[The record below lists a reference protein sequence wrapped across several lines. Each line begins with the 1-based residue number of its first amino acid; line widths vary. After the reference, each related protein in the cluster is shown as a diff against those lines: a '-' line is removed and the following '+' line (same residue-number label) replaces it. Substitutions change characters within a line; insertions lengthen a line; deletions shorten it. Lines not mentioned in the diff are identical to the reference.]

1 MSTGECSVPMSEKAV
16 AEALAA
22 ADAICLRAGSRF
34 TRQRRAVLAVLLEA
48 GMPLSA
54 YDLLD
59 RLRPVDPMVK
69 PVTIYR
75 ALDFLLAEGLVH
87 RLETTRSYV
96 PCAHPDHPHA
106 VQFLICR
113 SCGKV
118 VEAHD
123 RTIAKATADLG
134 RAQGFV
140 LDQPTVELTG
150 QCSDCVDGQ
159 GHGEH
164 DENADDHFDCASCQ
178 PA

>member
-1 MSTGECSVPMSEKAV
+1 MSEKAV

-34 TRQRRAVLAVLLEA
+34 TRQRRTVLAVLLEA

-59 RLRPVDPMVK
+59 RLRPLDPMVK
-69 PVTIYR
+69 PVTVYR

-96 PCAHPDHPHA
+96 ACAHPDHPHA

-123 RTIAKATADLG
+123 RTIAKATAELG
-134 RAQGFV
+134 RSRGFV

-150 QCSDCVDGQ
+150 QCSDCVEGHRHDRGEQDEDAHDQ
-159 GHGEH
+159 GGEH
-164 DENADDHFDCASCQ
+164 SGCPICQ
-178 PA
+178 PV